1 MNNTLQSSPELSFEY
16 RRRSQD
22 IPISWK
28 GIGIEQSI
36 DTIVH
41 VGAGSS
47 DQAWQLFQLCS
58 IATKAQM
65 AGTFQEMLAL
75 EHIQGFTPLPHQV
88 ETAARVIRE
97 LRGRAILADEV
108 GLGKTIE
115 AGLVLKEYLLRG
127 LVKKALILVPAS
139 LVLQWT
145 KELKDKFRIDATP
158 QRDEWTWGGCDI
170 VVASLD
176 TAKRPPHRDIV
187 LAQTWDFLLIDE
199 AHKLKNQRTKNWQMA
214 NAISSKYLLLLTATP
229 IQNQLK
235 ELHTLV
241 TLLRPGHLGN
251 ASEFTTQHV
260 ADRRTPKDADRL
272 RETVSDVMIRN
283 RRAEGGTRLPKRHVQ
298 VVELSLSPLERE
310 FYERVQSLL
319 KKEYEERVSMRVS
332 ILPLLTLQREI
343 CSSSYAALISLEKM
357 LKRTQRPD
365 RMRQLEELIEL
376 GSQIPEYTKIAH
388 VLDLLEHIDDKCI
401 IFTEY
406 RATQDFIM
414 YMLKKR
420 GISSVPFRGGF
431 KRGKKDWMKE
441 LFSRKAQVLVATES
455 GGEGINLQF
464 CHHMI
469 NYDLP
474 WNPMRLEQRIG
485 RIHRLGQT
493 KECHVFNLATKD
505 TIEQHI
511 VEILYEKVRMF
522 ESVIG
527 TLDDIVS
534 NVRYDTLEKRVFE
547 ASMTSATHQD
557 LGKKLQALNV
567 ENLATGKGR

>member
-1 MNNTLQSSPELSFEY
+1 
-16 RRRSQD
+16 
-22 IPISWK
+22 
-28 GIGIEQSI
+28 
-36 DTIVH
+36 
-41 VGAGSS
+41 
-47 DQAWQLFQLCS
+47 
-58 IATKAQM
+58 
-65 AGTFQEMLAL
+65 MLAI
-75 EHIQGFTPLPHQV
+75 EHVQGFVPLPHQV
-88 ETAARVIRE
+88 ETAKRVVRE

-115 AGLVLKEYLLRG
+115 AGLILKEYLLRG

-145 KELKDKFRIDATP
+145 KELNDKFRIDATP
-158 QRDEWTWGGCDI
+158 QRDEWSWENDI
-170 VVASLD
+170 VVGSLD
-176 TAKRPPHRDIV
+176 TAKRPPHREVV
-187 LAQTWDFLLIDE
+187 LNQSWDMVIIDE

-214 NAISSKYLLLLTATP
+214 NEIPSKYLLLLTATP
-229 IQNQLK
+229 MQNQLK

-241 TLLRPGHLGN
+241 TLLRPGHLGS
-251 ASEFTTQHV
+251 ASQFAAEHM
-260 ADRRTPKDADRL
+260 ADRRTAKDANKL
-272 RETVSDVMIRN
+272 RETVSDIMIRN
-283 RRAEGGTRLPKRHVQ
+283 RRSEGGARLPKRHVQ
-298 VVELSLSPLERE
+298 VVELELSEPERV
-310 FYERVQSLL
+310 FYDRVQSLL
-319 KKEYEERVSMRVS
+319 KREYEERMSMHVS

-357 LKRTQRPD
+357 LKRTQRAD
-365 RMRQLEELIEL
+365 RQQQLAELIDL
-376 GSQIPEYTKIAH
+376 GSKIPEYTKITR
-388 VLDLLEHIDDKCI
+388 VMELLDQFDDKCI

-420 GISSVPFRGGF
+420 GISAVPFRGGF

-441 LFSRKAQVLVATES
+441 LFSRKTRVLVATES

-464 CHHMI
+464 CHYMI

-493 KECHVFNLATKD
+493 NECHVFNLATKD

-511 VEILYEKVRMF
+511 VHILYEKVRMF

-534 NVRYDTLEKRVFE
+534 DVRYDAWEKKVFE
-547 ASMTSATHQD
+547 ATMTSSSHQE
-557 LGKKLQALNV
+557 LGTKLK
-567 ENLATGKGR
+567 NLDWASVTNGKGR